1 MGSDPIIGYLQN
13 KYAPLS
19 IILYGSYADGTNNLN
34 SDFDALVI
42 APDHEP
48 FHDTSVVDG
57 IPLDIFVYPPAYFD
71 GDYDCEDFIQI
82 HDGRILK
89 DSGGIGKSLQAKVQA
104 YLQSRPVKSREE
116 LQASVDWC
124 VKMLERAKRGDCE
137 GLFHWHW
144 VLIDS
149 LEIYCDILQH
159 PYLGPKKTLKWME
172 ETQPSAFACYKN
184 ALQSLRMECLEEWI
198 LLIQR
203 LIGKG

>member
-1 MGSDPIIGYLQN
+1 MPDKKDILIHSTMGSDPIIRYLQN

-57 IPLDIFVYPPAYFD
+57 IPLDVFVYPPAYFA

-104 YLQSRPVKSREE
+104 YLQSRPV
-116 LQASVDWC
+116 
-124 VKMLERAKRGDCE
+124 
-137 GLFHWHW
+137 
-144 VLIDS
+144 
-149 LEIYCDILQH
+149 
-159 PYLGPKKTLKWME
+159 
-172 ETQPSAFACYKN
+172 
-184 ALQSLRMECLEEWI
+184 
-198 LLIQR
+198 
-203 LIGKG
+203 